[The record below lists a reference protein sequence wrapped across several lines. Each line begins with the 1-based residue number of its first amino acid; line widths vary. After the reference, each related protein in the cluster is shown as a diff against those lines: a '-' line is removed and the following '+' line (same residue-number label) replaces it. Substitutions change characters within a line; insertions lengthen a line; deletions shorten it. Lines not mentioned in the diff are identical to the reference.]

1 MAALALA
8 GCSSGESTTRASS
21 LGYPLRVAA
30 QNGPVT
36 IHSRPVRIVSLSATG
51 TEDLF
56 AIGAGGQVVAVD
68 SYSNYPPQAPKTS
81 LSGFRPNVEA
91 VAKYRPDLVVLA
103 EDPGGVVNH
112 LQKLHITTLLEPPA
126 ASLDAAY
133 QQIEALGTATGHSPA
148 ARALIARMR
157 GRIAAIVRTVPRPRT
172 PLSVYHELE
181 PTFFSANSHTFIG
194 QLYTLLGLSNIADG
208 AHGSTDYPQLSA
220 EYVIARDPDL
230 IVLADTVCCAQ
241 TRASVAAR
249 AGWGTVKAVKNGNVV
264 PVDDA
269 IASEWGPRVPDF
281 LQIIAAA
288 VKRAEASQR

>member
-1 MAALALA
+1 
-8 GCSSGESTTRASS
+8 
-21 LGYPLRVAA
+21 
-30 QNGPVT
+30 
-36 IHSRPVRIVSLSATG
+36 
-51 TEDLF
+51 
-56 AIGAGGQVVAVD
+56 
-68 SYSNYPPQAPKTS
+68 
-81 LSGFRPNVEA
+81 
-91 VAKYRPDLVVLA
+91 
-103 EDPGGVVNH
+103 VVNH